1 MEEKYILKL
10 DNVFYNG
17 LYHGKVSISDYN
29 NCIRFST
36 KKELL
41 KDIKLYDWVS
51 DELKENYSTINILNI
66 LE

>member
-10 DNVFYNG
+10 DDVFYDG
-17 LYHGKVSISDYN
+17 LYHAEISISDYD
-29 NCIRFST
+29 NCVRFNT

-41 KDIKLYDWVS
+41 KDIMLYDWVS
-51 DELKENYSTINILNI
+51 DELKENYSTISIINI